1 LRNVPSTAFE
11 VQPSASAGGFFHA
24 PRGGLSLLPSASRVA
39 SYPTVIIVSYATR
52 FSCSQLPQRS
62 KPIPSAV
69 QGRLPGGG
77 AGASRRPILDRTEG
91 RGLVKLRD
99 RQRLA
104 SLTAGCGLLGPAC
117 WSTPAV
123 LIPSPTPMAQPELLD
138 DLARCL
144 AKSQLF
150 PLSPAETKRILAQV
164 TPILYP
170 KRPKGIRPREDQ
182 TSIL

>member
-1 LRNVPSTAFE
+1 
-11 VQPSASAGGFFHA
+11 
-24 PRGGLSLLPSASRVA
+24 
-39 SYPTVIIVSYATR
+39 
-52 FSCSQLPQRS
+52 
-62 KPIPSAV
+62 
-69 QGRLPGGG
+69 
-77 AGASRRPILDRTEG
+77 
-91 RGLVKLRD
+91 
-99 RQRLA
+99 
-104 SLTAGCGLLGPAC
+104 
-117 WSTPAV
+117 
-123 LIPSPTPMAQPELLD
+123 MAQPELLD